1 MEKFKTILLACLT
14 VLMLTAAGIYI
25 GGSQFPHTGAA
36 ASRTALPDGAVRAGA
51 DAPAVRTL
59 ADAGLLA
66 PAAAIIS
73 AAGETAGA
81 FAGDIPDTVTALAYP
96 LIHQALAADATL
108 TATDFATMTAA
119 AADDCIYLQF
129 AGTLPYQLLYAL
141 TGDIEKAAAADRAV
155 SADTLLLAFDE
166 EGAGRLYLTDGSTCA
181 VSDKPVPVRAGA
193 LAALI
198 GSDALTAAYLADNLV
213 PVGETSMIAAPIAV
227 EDGTLHPLS
236 ADTGRALLSLFAFNP
251 DRHRLSAQA
260 IVEPHG
266 SLSVTTA
273 RIAFTASR
281 DGGIPI
287 TTFLEGKKNAL
298 DIGIYDILTAAAA
311 FADRL
316 RDMDGASFGG
326 AATPFLQSFYK
337 DGDGYTV
344 TFGLRY
350 GGIPL
355 GGDAIPSFLSLT
367 ASGGI
372 FTAAEVRRLSVSRA
386 GAGLTLFP
394 AAWQYATA
402 AKNACEGGLHSLKL
416 FYAVDALPIAA
427 CDAAWYCDRAPY
439 TSAGAAV
446 LMTYAAPAETESGAV
461 K

>member
-25 GGSQFPHTGAA
+25 GGSQFTHTGAA

-51 DAPAVRTL
+51 DAPDMRTL
-59 ADAGLLA
+59 ADAGLLV
-66 PAAAIIS
+66 PTAAIVS
-73 AAGETAGA
+73 AAGTTAGA

-108 TATDFATMTAA
+108 TATDFAAVTAA
-119 AADDCIYLQF
+119 AAGDCIYLQF
-129 AGTLPYQLLYAL
+129 AGALPYQLLYAL
-141 TGDIEKAAAADRAV
+141 TGDIEKAAAADRALN
-155 SADTLLLAFDE
+155 ADTLLLAFDE
-166 EGAGRLYLTDGSTCA
+166 DGTGRLYLTDGTNCA
-181 VSDKPVPVRAGA
+181 VSDKPVSVRAGA
-193 LAALI
+193 LAALTA
-198 GSDALTAAYLADNLV
+198 SDALTAAYFADNLV
-213 PVGETSMIAAPIAV
+213 PVGETAVTAAPITV
-227 EDGTLHPLS
+227 EDGASHPLS
-236 ADTGRALLSLFAFNP
+236 ADAGRALLSLFAFNP

-273 RIAFTASR
+273 RIGFTASR

-287 TTFLEGKKNAL
+287 ASFLEGKKDAR

-316 RDMDGASFGG
+316 REIDGASFGG
-326 AATPFLQSFYK
+326 AAAPFLQHFYK

-344 TFGLRY
+344 AFGLLY
-350 GGIPL
+350 DGIPL
-355 GGDAIPSFLSLT
+355 GGDAVPAFLSLT
-367 ASGGI
+367 ASGGM

-402 AKNACEGGLHSLKL
+402 AQNAGEGGLHSLRL
-416 FYAVDALPIAA
+416 LYAPDALTTAA

-439 TSAGAAV
+439 TAAKAAV
-446 LMTYAAPAETESGAV
+446 QMTYAIPAETESGAAE
-461 K
+461 